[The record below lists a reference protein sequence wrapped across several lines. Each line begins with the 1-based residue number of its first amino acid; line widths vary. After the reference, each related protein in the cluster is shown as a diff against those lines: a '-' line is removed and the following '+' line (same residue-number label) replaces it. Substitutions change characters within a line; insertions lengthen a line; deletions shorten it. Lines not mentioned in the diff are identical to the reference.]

1 MFSVRDV
8 LLGLWVNVFFR
19 QAKVD
24 DVDRVLPLGTR
35 SANQE
40 VLGFHISID
49 QASGVDKLHTSYLG
63 DKTRAEPI
71 QRLRKLPVVN
81 V

>member
-49 QASGVDKLHTSYLG
+49 QASGVDKLHASYLG
-63 DKTRAEPI
+63 DKMRAEPI
-71 QRLRKLPVVN
+71 QRLGKLPVVN

>member
-24 DVDRVLPLGTR
+24 DVDSVLPLGTR

-49 QASGVDKLHTSYLG
+49 QASGVDKLHASYLG
-63 DKTRAEPI
+63 DKTRVEPI
-71 QRLRKLPVVN
+71 QRLGKLPVVN